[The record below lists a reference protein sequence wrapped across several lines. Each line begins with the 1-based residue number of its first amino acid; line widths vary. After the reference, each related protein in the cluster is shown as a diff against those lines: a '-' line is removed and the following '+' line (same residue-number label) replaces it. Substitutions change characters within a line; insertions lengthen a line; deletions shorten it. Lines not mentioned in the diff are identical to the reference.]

1 MMENEAMA
9 EYVSKENFDEYAR
22 RMDER
27 FDHVIERSDKRFL
40 SLEKHVDVGFAHVGE
55 RFDDLKDALGQRFD
69 SLEKRMDGF
78 HADMRQM
85 RGWLI
90 WLFGLVV
97 FGFVGSL
104 VLMMLRDV
112 IFK

>member
-1 MMENEAMA
+1 MGNEAMA
-9 EYVSKENFDEYAR
+9 ENVSKEQFDEYAS

-27 FDHVIERSDKRFL
+27 FDHAMERSDDRFQ

-69 SLEKRMDGF
+69 GLEKRMDEF

-104 VLMMLRDV
+104 VLMVLRDV

>member
-27 FDHVIERSDKRFL
+27 FDHAIERSDQRFL

-55 RFDDLKDALGQRFD
+55 RFD
-69 SLEKRMDGF
+69 SLEKRMDDF

-104 VLMMLRDV
+104 VLMVLRDV